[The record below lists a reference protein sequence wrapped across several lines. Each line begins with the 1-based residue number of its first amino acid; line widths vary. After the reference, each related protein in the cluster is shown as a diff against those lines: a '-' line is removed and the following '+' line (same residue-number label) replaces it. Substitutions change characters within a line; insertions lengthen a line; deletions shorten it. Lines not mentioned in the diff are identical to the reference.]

1 LFTNKGGSG
10 LARETGASC
19 RICRRENL
27 KLFLKGDRCYG
38 EKCAFERRAYAPG
51 QHGQRRGGKLS
62 DYQLQL
68 REKQKVKRMY
78 GLLENQFRK
87 SYEFAEKQK
96 GITGTNLLLLLECR
110 LDNVVYRMGFASSRD
125 QARQIVRHS
134 LVLVNNRR
142 VNIPSFQ
149 VKVGDVVEIRE
160 QKRKVPAILEA
171 METVARRGIPNWMEV
186 DKENFRGTLKAL
198 PKREDLSMPIQE
210 NLIVE
215 LYSK

>member
-1 LFTNKGGSG
+1 M
-10 LARETGASC
+10 ARETGASC
-19 RICRRENL
+19 RLCRRENL

-38 EKCAFERRAYAPG
+38 DKCAYERRAYPPG

-78 GLLENQFRK
+78 GLLENQFRR
-87 SYEFAEKQK
+87 YYQLAERHK

-110 LDNVVYRMGFASSRD
+110 LDNVLYRMGFASSRD
-125 QARQIVRHS
+125 QARQIVRHNH
-134 LVLVNNRR
+134 VLVNGRR

-149 VKVGDVVEIRE
+149 VKVGSVVEIQE
-160 QKRKVPAILEA
+160 KKRKVPIILEA

-186 DKENFRGTLKAL
+186 DKEKFRGTLKAL
-198 PKREDLSMPIQE
+198 PNREDLTMPIQE
-210 NLIVE
+210 SLIVE
-215 LYSK
+215 FYSK